1 MSRVFFQ
8 KLAATLVVPI
18 VVLPVAAVLQ
28 ALGFILDFEPLT
40 AGGRAILMHFLP
52 LFFALAVAVGFA
64 GADAMAALAALTAY
78 AVMWGVGSAIAR
90 DPALNPGAI
99 GGLAAGALGVWL
111 FRRFHQ
117 VELPEFLGLF
127 SGKRL
132 VPTLAA
138 LAALPLG
145 LLLGFGWPWV
155 LGGIRAL
162 AEWVFSAGPA
172 GAFAYGAMDRI
183 LVPTGLH
190 HIVNNLV
197 EYQLGA
203 YFDPATGRVVT
214 GEIQRFYA
222 RDPSAGLLMSGF
234 YVFNNFAIP
243 GIALAIAHAA
253 RPSERR
259 RVGGLMWTGLLTSVT
274 TGITE
279 PVEFAF
285 IFASPVLWGMHVV
298 LTGLASYITY
308 ALGIRDWGYAL
319 PMYVINWPYATR
331 AALIPVIGVPFFF
344 LYYALFRFYIAR
356 FRPPVLGQEAEAESA
371 REPAGV
377 PASAPSVAAAAPG
390 PLDLAKAIL
399 AGLGGP
405 GNLRSLSACM
415 SRLRVEVADPARVD
429 ETALR
434 RAGAQG
440 VLWTGAAVQIVL
452 GPRAEAVRAAMEAAL
467 APPAVPPAGG
477 PPVQAGT
484 ASPGTP
490 PGVVGPVE
498 VVLLSPLTGRCL
510 PLADVPDAVFA
521 NRLAGDGVAVAP
533 EAGVVLAPVGGV
545 VAHVF
550 PGGHAVGIVT
560 PEGLE
565 VLLHVG
571 IDTVKLGGRHFRA
584 RVREG
589 DRVRVGQVLVEFDRK
604 AVEEEGYSTISPV
617 VVTNMDAV
625 AELSPLCWG
634 PVQAGV
640 TPVLRVRR
648 R

>member
-1 MSRVFFQ
+1 MSRAVFD
-8 KLAATLVVPI
+8 KLSATLVVPI
-18 VVLPVAAVLQ
+18 VVLPVAALLQ
-28 ALGFILDFEPLT
+28 AFGFILGLEPLT
-40 AGGRAILMHFLP
+40 AGGRAILVHFLP
-52 LFFALAVAVGFA
+52 ALFALAVAVGFA
-64 GADAMAALAALTAY
+64 GADAMAAFAALTAY
-78 AVMWGVGSAIAR
+78 AVMWGVGSAVAR

-99 GGLAAGALGVWL
+99 GGLAAGAVGVWL
-111 FRRFHQ
+111 FRRFHR
-117 VELPEFLGLF
+117 VELPEFLALF

-145 LLLGFGWPWV
+145 LLLGYGWPWV
-155 LGGIRAL
+155 LGGLRTL
-162 AEWVFSAGPA
+162 AGWVFSAGPA
-172 GAFAYGAMDRI
+172 GAFVYGAMDRI

-203 YFDPATGRVVT
+203 YTDPATGRVVT

-222 RDPSAGLLMSGF
+222 GDPSAGLLMSGF

-243 GIALAIAHAA
+243 AIALAIAHAA
-253 RPSERR
+253 PPSRRR
-259 RVGGLMWTGLLTSVT
+259 RVSGLMWTGLLTSVM

-285 IFASPVLWGMHVV
+285 VFGAPVLWGVHVV

-319 PMYVINWPYATR
+319 PMYVINWPYASR
-331 AALIPVIGVPFFF
+331 AALIPVVGVPFFV
-344 LYYALFRFYIAR
+344 LYYALFRYYIAR
-356 FRPPVLGQEAEAESA
+356 FRPPVLGQEADPGPG
-371 REPAGV
+371 PAGAV
-377 PASAPSVAAAAPG
+377 PAEPGASDVAH
-390 PLDLAKAIL
+390 LAQAVL

-405 GNLRSLSACM
+405 GNLRSLDACM
-415 SRLRVEVADPARVD
+415 SRLRVDVADPAQVD
-429 ETALR
+429 EAALR
-434 RAGAQG
+434 RAGARG
-440 VLWTGAAVQIVL
+440 VMRAGTAVQVVL
-452 GPRAEAVRAAMEAAL
+452 GPRAGAVRAAIEAASK
-467 APPAVPPAGG
+467 PPAADGHPPAEVGE
-477 PPVQAGT
+477 PAPEAR
-484 ASPGTP
+484 PGDD
-490 PGVVGPVE
+490 GPVE

-510 PLADVPDAVFA
+510 PLGDVPDPAFA
-521 NRLAGDGVAVAP
+521 NRLVGDGVAVAP
-533 EAGVVLAPVGGV
+533 EAGLLLAPAPGV

-571 IDTVKLGGRHFRA
+571 VDTVKLGGRHFRV

-589 DRVRVGQVLVEFDRK
+589 DRVRAGQVLVEFDRE
-604 AVEEEGYSTISPV
+604 AVEGEGYSTVSPV
-617 VVTNMDAV
+617 VITNMDAV
-625 AELSPLCWG
+625 AEVTPLCWG
-634 PVQAGV
+634 PVRAGV